1 LRWDEQLPC
10 YPLAVLSLPID
21 DFLPDIVASLERVP
35 NLVLVA
41 EPGAGKTTRL
51 PAALLTAK
59 FAQRGQV
66 LVLEPRRL
74 AARMAARRIA
84 SELGEKVGERVGYV
98 VRFEREVSERTRV
111 VFLTEALLTRRFLEP
126 QGLCDVSCVVLDEF
140 HERSLH
146 TDLGLALLR
155 RLQQTERPDLRI
167 VVMSATLDAE
177 KVAEFLDAPIV
188 RVPGRTYPVTVSHL
202 DKPDERRLEDQV
214 AAAVR
219 KLCVRKLDGDVLVFL
234 PGAAEIR
241 RAEQACSELARS
253 FDLELTLLHGD
264 LPAAQQDRAVSRGA
278 RHKVVLS
285 TNIAETS
292 LTLEGVV
299 AVVDCG
305 LARVAGH
312 SPWSGLS
319 TLSTQKI
326 SQASAVQRAGRAG
339 RVRAGECLRLYTR
352 SDFDMRPRFDTPELA
367 KSDLCS
373 IELTLRSLFDGA
385 PALRWL
391 EAPPPAARSHAV
403 ELLLRLGAIEGSEG
417 PLTPLGRDLLSL
429 PVHPRLA
436 RLGVAV
442 AAHGYADEGAMLAA
456 LLSERDVR
464 LTQRAQLGGGRRGQG
479 RDEVGESDLLAR
491 LDAIEAVAGD
501 LSVDKLR
508 RYELD
513 AGAVR
518 AVLRTRDQLARSLR
532 RVPRPDQALP
542 FEQAVGIATLLAY
555 PDRVGKRRNKHAG
568 DIVLAAGGS
577 AALSEGSIVKEA
589 ELLVAVEADE
599 RGRAGAVVHTASA
612 IEPEWLLEYFPA
624 RVRSERTLS
633 FHSASTRVE
642 VSDVVMYDAL
652 LLDESRRAASPGE
665 DVARVL
671 ADAALARGPNAPWD
685 VDAIEHLQRRLNFVA
700 AYVPDVAPLDDER
713 LRVALIAHCEDKV
726 SFDDLRADPF
736 EHALLQQ
743 LDGSLRARLDR
754 LAPNRVKLP
763 GSRELAVHYEL
774 DRPPWIESRLQDFF
788 GSLDGPRIADGK
800 VPLVLQLLAPN
811 QRPVQVTTDLAGFWE
826 RHYPGIRKE
835 LMRRYPRH
843 SWPEDPRSAPPPPP
857 RPARVPRR

>member
-1 LRWDEQLPC
+1 MQ
-10 YPLAVLSLPID
+10 SLPID
-21 DFLPDIVASLERVP
+21 SFMPEIVASLEREP

-51 PAALLTAK
+51 PAALLTAR
-59 FAQRGQV
+59 FAQKGQV

-74 AARMAARRIA
+74 AARMAAVRIA
-84 SELGEKVGERVGYV
+84 SELDEKVGERVGYV
-98 VRFEREVSERTRV
+98 VRFERAVSARTRV

-126 QGLCDVSCVVLDEF
+126 NGLRDVSCVVLDEF

-177 KVAEFLDAPIV
+177 RVAEFLQAPIV
-188 RVPGRTYPVTVSHL
+188 RVPGRTHEVALSYL
-202 DKPDERRLEDQV
+202 DKPDDRRLEDQV

-219 KLCVRKLDGDVLVFL
+219 KLCVRKLSGDVLVFL

-241 RAEQACSELARS
+241 RAEQACTELART
-253 FDLELTLLHGD
+253 FDFELALLHGD
-264 LPAAQQDRAVSRGA
+264 LPAAQQDRAVTRGA

-299 AVVDCG
+299 AVIDSG

-319 TLSTQKI
+319 SLSTQKV

-339 RVRAGECLRLYTR
+339 RVRTGECLRLYTK
-352 SDFDMRPRFDTPELA
+352 SDFDMRPRFDMPELV

-373 IELTLRSLFDGA
+373 IELSLRALFDGA
-385 PALRWL
+385 PQLSWL
-391 EAPPPAARSHAV
+391 EEPPAAARTHAI
-403 ELLLRLGAIEGSEG
+403 ELLLRLGAIETELSA
-417 PLTPLGRDLLSL
+417 LTSTGRAMLEL

-436 RLGVAV
+436 RLAL
-442 AAHGYADEGAMLAA
+442 AMAERGYPDEGALLAA

-464 LTQRAQLGGGRRGQG
+464 QASRAQLGGGRGSRA

-491 LDAIEAVAGD
+491 LDALEAVSGERSND
-501 LSVDKLR
+501 ELR

-518 AVLRTRDQLARSLR
+518 AVLRTKEQLARSLR
-532 RVPRPDQALP
+532 RVPLPREGSAPP
-542 FEQAVGIATLLAY
+542 FEQAVGVATLLAY
-555 PDRVGKRRNKHAG
+555 PDRVGRRRSKHG
-568 DIVLAAGGS
+568 SDIVLAQGGS
-577 AALSEGSIVKEA
+577 AALSDASIVKEA

-612 IEPEWLLEYFPA
+612 LEPEWLLEYFPE
-624 RVRSERTLS
+624 RVRSLRSVTFNATSERI
-633 FHSASTRVE
+633 E

-652 LLDESRRAASPGE
+652 VLDESRRVATPGP
-665 DVARVL
+665 DVARAL
-671 ADAALARGPNAPWD
+671 AEAALARASNPPWD
-685 VDAIEHLQRRLNFVA
+685 VDAVELLRRRLNFVA
-700 AYVPDVAPLDDER
+700 GYQSDIAKLDDAR
-713 LRVALIAHCEDKV
+713 LLSALIAHAEDKV
-726 SFDDLRADPF
+726 SFAELRADPF

-743 LDGSLRARLDR
+743 LDGGLRARLDQ
-754 LAPNRVKLP
+754 LAPTRVRLP
-763 GSRELAVHYEL
+763 GGRELKVHYEL

-788 GSLDGPRIADGK
+788 GLLDGPRVAQGQ

-811 QRPVQVTTDLAGFWE
+811 QRPVQVTTDLKGFWE
-826 RHYPGIRKE
+826 RHYPSIRKE

-843 SWPEDPRSAPPPPP
+843 SWPEDPRTAAPPPPKP
-857 RPARVPRR
+857 PRR

>member
-1 LRWDEQLPC
+1 MLT
-10 YPLAVLSLPID
+10 LPID
-21 DFLPDIVASLERVP
+21 SFLPGIIASLEREP

-51 PAALLTAK
+51 PAALLGASFAK
-59 FAQRGQV
+59 RGQV

-84 SELGEKVGERVGYV
+84 SELGEPVGERVGYI

-126 QGLCDVSCVVLDEF
+126 AGLRDVSCVVLDEF

-177 KVAEFLDAPIV
+177 KVAEFLGAPIV
-188 RVPGRTYPVTVSHL
+188 RVPGRTHPVEVSYL

-241 RAEQACSELARS
+241 RAEQSCTELSRS
-253 FDLELTLLHGD
+253 FDFELALLHGD
-264 LPAAQQDRAVSRGA
+264 LPAAQQDRAVSRGP
-278 RHKVVLS
+278 RNKVVLS

-299 AVVDCG
+299 AVIDSG

-319 TLSTQKI
+319 TLSTQKV
-326 SQASAVQRAGRAG
+326 SQASSVQRAGRAG
-339 RVRAGECLRLYTR
+339 RVRPGECLRLYTR
-352 SDFDMRPRFDTPELA
+352 SDFDTRARYDVPELA

-373 IELTLRSLFDGA
+373 VELTLRSMFAGA
-385 PALRWL
+385 PELAWL
-391 EAPPPAARSHAV
+391 EAPPQAARSHAI
-403 ELLLRLGAIEGSEG
+403 ELLLRLGAITTPDSA
-417 PLTPLGRDLLSL
+417 LTRLGRDLLAL

-436 RLGVAV
+436 RLAYAV
-442 AAHGYADEGAMLAA
+442 AERGYLDEGALLAA

-479 RDEVGESDLLAR
+479 RDEVGESDLVAR
-491 LDAIEAVAGD
+491 LDAIEAVSGD
-501 LSVDKLR
+501 LSADKLR

-518 AVLRTRDQLARSLR
+518 AVLRTRDQLARGLR
-532 RVPRPDQALP
+532 RVPRPAQAAP
-542 FEQAVGIATLLAY
+542 FEEAVAIATLLSY
-555 PDRVGKRRNKHAG
+555 PDRVGKRRNKHG
-568 DIVLAAGGS
+568 SDIVLAAGGS
-577 AALSEGSIVKEA
+577 AALSDGSIVKEA

-599 RGRAGAVVHTASA
+599 RGRSGAVVHTASA
-612 IEPEWLLEYFPA
+612 IEPEWLLEYFPE

-633 FHSASTRVE
+633 FHTGTSRVE
-642 VSDVVMYDAL
+642 VSDLVMYDAL
-652 LLDESRRAASPGE
+652 LLDESRRVASPGPE
-665 DVARVL
+665 VARVL

-685 VDAIEHLQRRLNFVA
+685 VAAVEHLQRRLNFVS
-700 AYVPDVAPLDDER
+700 AYVPDVPALDEAR
-713 LRVALIAHCEDKV
+713 LRETLIAHCADKV
-726 SFDDLRADPF
+726 SFEDLRGDPF

-743 LDGSLRARLDR
+743 LEGGLRARLDQ
-754 LAPNRVKLP
+754 LAPTRVKLP
-763 GSRELAVHYEL
+763 GSRELQVHYEL

-788 GSLDGPRIADGK
+788 GSLDGPRIANGQ

-811 QRPVQVTTDLAGFWE
+811 QRPVQVTTDLKGFWE
-826 RHYPGIRKE
+826 RHYPAIRKE

-843 SWPEDPRSAPPPPP
+843 SWPDDPRSAPPPPP
-857 RPARVPRR
+857 RPPRPPRR